1 MVQFLYSSQEGSRSR
16 RSHDAELSPQPLSSK
31 CSRHRGSLGAGCR
44 GSPRGN
50 NVPHDAELIAD
61 LLFLERSRRTRQ
73 SCIPIWLGE
82 VCGGLIGHGDFSRNA
97 VIRGGANEG
106 VDFGARGRER
116 GLVGLAEGF
125 REATVRYLR
134 VEEDGGGPA
143 LGLRSCQYSGRLPGS
158 RSTYIGWIGEGWNGG
173 RGNWRFCVDHEVA
186 SHHSRRCSQ

>member
-31 CSRHRGSLGAGCR
+31 CSRHRGSLGNRRR
-44 GSPRGN
+44 GSPRRN

-143 LGLRSCQYSGRLPGS
+143 LG
-158 RSTYIGWIGEGWNGG
+158 IGWIGEGWNGG